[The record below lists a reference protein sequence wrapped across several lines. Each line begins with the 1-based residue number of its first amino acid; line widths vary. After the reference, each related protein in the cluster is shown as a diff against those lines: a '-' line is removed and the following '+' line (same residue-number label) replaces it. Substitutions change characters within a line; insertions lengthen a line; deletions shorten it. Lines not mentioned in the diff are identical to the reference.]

1 MSKVNIG
8 VQAPQ
13 FGDLEE
19 NPLGSMLNI
28 LFWNDPQRQ
37 IQTRVDNMEHTLL
50 IGDYGTGW
58 CRYHDQMSFCQM
70 YPSYTGK
77 TLILEA
83 AAQSLSERE
92 NIEVVFVLALGK
104 D

>member
-1 MSKVNIG
+1 MSKSRIG
-8 VQAPQ
+8 LQAPH

-19 NPLGSMLNI
+19 NPLGSILNI

-58 CRYHDQMSFCQM
+58 CRYHDQLSFCQM
-70 YPSYTGK
+70 YPSCTGK

-83 AAQSLSERE
+83 AAQSLSKGE
-92 NIEVVFVLALGK
+92 NTEVVFVLALGK

>member
-1 MSKVNIG
+1 MSKSRIG
-8 VQAPQ
+8 LQAPH

-19 NPLGSMLNI
+19 NPLGSILNI

-58 CRYHDQMSFCQM
+58 FRYNELWSNVPFMHRKDPDPGGCS
-70 YPSYTGK
+70 SVSVRK
-77 TLILEA
+77 
-83 AAQSLSERE
+83 RE
-92 NIEVVFVLALGK
+92 H
-104 D
+104 